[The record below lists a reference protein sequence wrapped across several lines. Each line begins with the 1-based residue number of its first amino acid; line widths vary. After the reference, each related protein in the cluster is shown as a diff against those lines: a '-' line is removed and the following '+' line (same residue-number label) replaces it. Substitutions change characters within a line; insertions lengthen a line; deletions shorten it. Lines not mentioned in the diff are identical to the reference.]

1 MPNTGSSV
9 NTAQTSKRL
18 LVRFAPAISNCSTL
32 SVAYAKCVTTNSD
45 NIKKDSCAKEFQE
58 FRNCV
63 KNVSRFFFAV
73 IKHFNSLKLK
83 K

>member
-1 MPNTGSSV
+1 MPNTGSTV

-18 LVRFAPAISNCSTL
+18 LVRFAPAISNCSTH
-32 SVAYAKCVTTNSD
+32 SIAYAKCVANYSE

-63 KNVSRFFFAV
+63 KNVSNIF
-73 IKHFNSLKLK
+73 L
-83 K
+83 